1 MPRSSKAAWP
11 FHFSLGEWELEYLER
26 TCLFEVFVLLGQGS
40 DPDILVLSC
49 SRASCMCGITHRGD
63 FFVLDKSRD
72 LAKQKPLK
80 N

>member
-1 MPRSSKAAWP
+1 M
-11 FHFSLGEWELEYLER
+11 
-26 TCLFEVFVLLGQGS
+26 LLGQGS